1 MRNMRTNFALL
12 MELTHI
18 TPKDISQG
26 LGADLSL
33 ISRWRNGSRRLT
45 ERTPWRRRLTEYF
58 FQVRENE
65 VTALMTHL
73 FPIGLS
79 QGLTARQ
86 LLERWLGEEEELW
99 EEQAGL
105 LLSWDEKRTSGSKRK
120 YLPDITSVSGDNA
133 VRKLLKD
140 FLDYVLTQP
149 GPGQII
155 FYCSDGLDLF
165 SKNESYNGLLL
176 EKLRSILK
184 RGKCLQ
190 MVLRTN
196 YRASDVAL
204 VCGPWLYEHLTG
216 RIQSFYYDDF
226 RLLAHGRILFGL
238 RGSLMVQICVEDGTK
253 KAVIHQTPE
262 AVSKDEEYFDCCLEH
277 AQQRFCYDFFHH
289 PMDFLRGTAPSRDTT
304 VYLLE
309 RFPDIGINFE
319 GLSQCL
325 CLSLDETALLREQ
338 FWPLTF
344 TPQEQSRHARTFH
357 IFCGDMI
364 DEALDG
370 VRHLCR
376 PFSEICGRRL
386 YLSAKELATQ
396 LYEIRWTL
404 EHRPSYQVCFM
415 PREWFEQLGMELVV
429 WGSDAAVAWV
439 ARQQSAA
446 CHHYPNVAALHG
458 FCAAMW
464 DRIPPAQRNRKTA
477 LKQLDRWLA
486 RARRLGMILE

>member
-18 TPKDISQG
+18 TPKDINQG
-26 LGADLSL
+26 LGADPSL
-33 ISRWRNGSRRLT
+33 ISRWRTGSRRLT
-45 ERTPWRRRLTEYF
+45 GRTPWRRRLTEYF
-58 FQVRENE
+58 LQVREDE

-86 LLERWLGEEEELW
+86 LLERWLGEEELW
-99 EEQAGL
+99 EEQADL
-105 LLSWDEKRTSGSKRK
+105 LLSWDKKRPSGSKQKR
-120 YLPDITSVSGDNA
+120 LTNITSVSGDNA

-140 FLDYVLTQP
+140 FLDYVLTQS
-149 GPGQII
+149 GPNQII
-155 FYCSDGLDLF
+155 FYCSDGLELF
-165 SKNESYNGLLL
+165 TKNESYNGLLL
-176 EKLRSILK
+176 ENLRSVLK

-204 VCGPWLYEHLTG
+204 ACGPWLYEHLTG

-238 RGSLMVQICVEDGTK
+238 RGSLMVQVCMENGTR

-262 AVSKDEEYFDCCLEH
+262 TVSQDEEYFDRCLGH
-277 AQQRFCYDFFHH
+277 AQQRFCYDFFQD
-289 PMDFLRGTAPSRDTT
+289 PMDFLCGAAPGMDTT

-319 GLSQCL
+319 RLSQCL
-325 CLSLDETALLREQ
+325 CLSLEETAILREQ

-344 TPQEQSRHARTFH
+344 TLREQNRHARTCH

-386 YLSAKELATQ
+386 YLSAGRLAKQ
-396 LYEIRWTL
+396 LEEIRWTL
-404 EHRPSYQVCFM
+404 EHRPGYQVCFM
-415 PREWFEQLGMELVV
+415 PQAWFEQLGMELVA

-439 ARQQSAA
+439 AGQQSAA
-446 CHHYPNVAALHG
+446 CRHYPHVAALHG
-458 FCAAMW
+458 FCATMW
-464 DRIPPAQRNRKTA
+464 DRIPPAQRSRKAA

-486 RARRLGMILE
+486 RARKLGMILE